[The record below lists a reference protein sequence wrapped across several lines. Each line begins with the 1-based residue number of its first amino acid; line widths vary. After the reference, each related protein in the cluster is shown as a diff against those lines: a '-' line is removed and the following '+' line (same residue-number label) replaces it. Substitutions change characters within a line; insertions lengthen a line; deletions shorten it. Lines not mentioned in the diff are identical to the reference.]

1 MKSSG
6 GVDVRKVFCLSNHQ
20 FCRRF
25 FHHFV
30 FVQFWRFWLE
40 MCHRSNWIVAAVVVL
55 PGLGPQP
62 GWCSVEILLSTKVTI
77 NNFLFWVSQ
86 SWSRGAGLS
95 RAVRRLYD
103 LEIIRE
109 GATVLAAGATLT
121 SDTFFDVELWRE
133 AGDRR
138 KQTGKG
144 DKNGSEP
151 GVAVGSGI
159 SGLLLLD
166 AGQHSQDID
175 EALKR

>member
-1 MKSSG
+1 M
-6 GVDVRKVFCLSNHQ
+6 
-20 FCRRF
+20 
-25 FHHFV
+25 
-30 FVQFWRFWLE
+30 
-40 MCHRSNWIVAAVVVL
+40 
-55 PGLGPQP
+55 
-62 GWCSVEILLSTKVTI
+62 EILLSTKVTI
-77 NNFLFWVSQ
+77 NNFLFRVSQ